1 MMNEVSSYVR
11 TQFEKKFK
19 KVTYDEGESYSSN
32 DESDEELETNVNSSS
47 TSGDD
52 SSEDENDLPCISS
65 SGKHQ
70 FNGMRVTDT
79 ISPSL
84 TNSYFCVE
92 IDDKK
97 YIFISRQ
104 LVGF

>member
-1 MMNEVSSYVR
+1 MSGAFSSVVNF
-11 TQFEKKFK
+11 TTDQFLKRA
-19 KVTYDEGESYSSN
+19 GESYSSN
-32 DESDEELETNVNSSS
+32 DESDKELETKVNSSS

-52 SSEDENDLPCISS
+52 SSEDENDLPGISS

-84 TNSYFCVE
+84 TNS
-92 IDDKK
+92 
-97 YIFISRQ
+97 
-104 LVGF
+104 